1 MNNLSWF
8 LYIADVVPAL
18 GTLFGFLAIFGTLL
32 GGFVHGAFMVNT
44 WDDDQEWPAKRWV
57 WHAVAVF
64 TFAILS
70 ILIPSK
76 ETLYKIAASEVGET
90 IVKNP
95 SVQKEALEIYEQ
107 LKGLLKPKAGQ

>member
-8 LYIADVVPAL
+8 LYIADVLPSL
-18 GTLFGFLAIFGTLL
+18 GTLSATAAFFALVF
-32 GGFVHGAFMVNT
+32 GGFIHGALMIHAWEN
-44 WDDDQEWPAKRWV
+44 DIDWPGKRVV
-57 WHAVAVF
+57 WHIILVLVLAV
-64 TFAILS
+64 LS

-107 LKGLLKPKAGQ
+107 LKSLLKPKAGQ